1 MNPITTHPI
10 KTRESVTESYPQ
22 VYSITGQEL
31 KRMVEASLLWLKAN
45 QQYINSLNVFPVPDG
60 DTGTNMLLTMQAAYN
75 EVVHST
81 ETNIGKMA
89 KDIAQGALMGARGN
103 SGVILSQIWRGFAR
117 ALDSFPEMDAQLF
130 SRALSE
136 SRNTAYKGVVRP
148 VEGTILTVIKD
159 VATAIENSVTKTN
172 NLNDLLSDA
181 VKAADVSVKYTPEL
195 LPILKTAGVVD
206 SGGKGL
212 FIILEGMLR
221 QVNKESLEASAVT
234 LQSISSMD
242 MKGAMESVEEGQ
254 DVEVVIDFEPKG
266 TFDLNTFYNDLSQ
279 IGTSIQ
285 VGEGDGI
292 YRMHIHVE
300 VVNQNRPLEY
310 VSKIGT
316 WSKVAM
322 ENLQLQMDAAG
333 KKDAGYQLNEFKPGS
348 IAVIA
353 ISPGMGIS
361 KIFASLGVAAIV
373 DGGQT
378 MNPSTEEILNAFE
391 NLPTDQIIILPN
403 NKNIILA
410 AENARNL
417 SVKNVKVI
425 PSVNVPQGLSALL
438 RLDPDG
444 NLEEIA
450 DEMVSALEDVDAGEI
465 TTATR
470 TVELNGVDVE
480 AGQFIGLLN
489 GKLVVSGK
497 TTAEVTLALLSKAD
511 MGMKE
516 RITLFT
522 GNNISKEEIEV
533 ISDSIQ
539 KQYPNHEVEIH
550 EGGQPHYQ
558 FLISLE

>member
-1 MNPITTHPI
+1 MNPMTSNPI
-10 KTRESVTESYPQ
+10 ETSEAVTESNPQ
-22 VYSITGQEL
+22 IYSIDGQQL
-31 KRMVEASLLWLKAN
+31 KHMLEASLMWLKAN
-45 QQYINSLNVFPVPDG
+45 QQYVNSLNVFPVPDG

-75 EVVHST
+75 EVASST

-89 KDIAQGALMGARGN
+89 KEIAQGALMGARGN

-117 ALDSFPEMDAQLF
+117 ALDSIPEMDAILF

-159 VATAIENSVTKTN
+159 VSISLENSIGKTT
-172 NLNDLLSDA
+172 NLMDLLGEA
-181 VKAADVSVKYTPEL
+181 VHAADESVKYTPEL

-212 FIILEGMLR
+212 FFILDGMLR
-221 QVNKESLEASAVT
+221 YATNQPLDTSAVT
-234 LQSISSMD
+234 LQSIDSMN
-242 MKGAMESVEEGQ
+242 MKETMEAVEEGQ
-254 DVEVVIDFEPKG
+254 DVEVVIDFKPTG
-266 TFDLNTFYNDLSQ
+266 SFDLNTFYNGLSE

-300 VVNQNRPLEY
+300 VAKQNEPLAY
-310 VSKIGT
+310 ISKVGT

-322 ENLQLQMDAAG
+322 ENLQLQMDDS
-333 KKDAGYQLNEFKPGS
+333 KTNNSGYVLNEFLPGS
-348 IAVIA
+348 IAVVT
-353 ISPGMGIS
+353 ISPGLGIS
-361 KIFASLGVAAIV
+361 RIFASLGVAAIV

-378 MNPSTEEILNAFE
+378 MNPSTEEILKSFE
-391 NLPTDQIIILPN
+391 DLPTDQIIILPN

-410 AENARNL
+410 SENARNL

-425 PSVNVPQGLSALL
+425 PSVNIPQGLSALL
-438 RLDPDG
+438 RLDPEG
-444 NLEEIA
+444 NLDEIA
-450 DEMVSALEDVDAGEI
+450 DEMVSALNDVDAGEI

-470 TVELNGVDVE
+470 TVELDGVEVE
-480 AGQFIGLLN
+480 AGQLIGILN
-489 GKLVVSGK
+489 GKLVVSGESICD
-497 TTAEVTLALLSKAD
+497 TTLSLLSKANMD
-511 MGMKE
+511 LKE
-516 RITLFT
+516 RVTLFT
-522 GNNISKEEIEV
+522 GNNLSEEESNKTV
-533 ISDSIQ
+533 TAIQ
-539 KQYPNHEVEIH
+539 ERFPNHEVEIH

>member
-1 MNPITTHPI
+1 
-10 KTRESVTESYPQ
+10 
-22 VYSITGQEL
+22 
-31 KRMVEASLLWLKAN
+31 
-45 QQYINSLNVFPVPDG
+45 
-60 DTGTNMLLTMQAAYN
+60 
-75 EVVHST
+75 
-81 ETNIGKMA
+81 
-89 KDIAQGALMGARGN
+89 
-103 SGVILSQIWRGFAR
+103 
-117 ALDSFPEMDAQLF
+117 
-130 SRALSE
+130 
-136 SRNTAYKGVVRP
+136 
-148 VEGTILTVIKD
+148 
-159 VATAIENSVTKTN
+159 
-172 NLNDLLSDA
+172 
-181 VKAADVSVKYTPEL
+181 
-195 LPILKTAGVVD
+195 
-206 SGGKGL
+206 
-212 FIILEGMLR
+212 
-221 QVNKESLEASAVT
+221 
-234 LQSISSMD
+234 
-242 MKGAMESVEEGQ
+242 
-254 DVEVVIDFEPKG
+254 
-266 TFDLNTFYNDLSQ
+266 
-279 IGTSIQ
+279 
-285 VGEGDGI
+285 
-292 YRMHIHVE
+292 
-300 VVNQNRPLEY
+300 
-310 VSKIGT
+310 
-316 WSKVAM
+316 
-322 ENLQLQMDAAG
+322 
-333 KKDAGYQLNEFKPGS
+333 
-348 IAVIA
+348 
-353 ISPGMGIS
+353 MGIS

-425 PSVNVPQGLSALL
+425 PSVNIPQGLSALL

-444 NLEEIA
+444 NLDEIA

-511 MGMKE
+511 MDMKE

-522 GNNISKEEIEV
+522 GNNISKEEIEA